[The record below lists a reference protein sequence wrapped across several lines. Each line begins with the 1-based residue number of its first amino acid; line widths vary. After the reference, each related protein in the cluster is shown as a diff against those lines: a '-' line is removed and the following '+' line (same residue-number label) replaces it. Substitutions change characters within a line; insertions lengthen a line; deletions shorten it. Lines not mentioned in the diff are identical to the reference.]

1 MAESEGPSLASL
13 AVRNPLFQEMGKKAA
28 FEALQQEEGD
38 NELFNPNAASV
49 VDPSALE
56 VDEAE
61 LAAIRKWAR
70 YLKIAMLIISTLMI
84 ITAWYNIGSSTTQVS
99 DGFVAMYLLFFATL
113 ICCFELAIKRVA
125 ILLVQNFGF
134 MYNAIGRFMFLIF
147 VGFLC
152 FDLSTMGKV
161 VFGLLM
167 LYGLVNLYVNFKHP
181 QYAKYMRAMHFYSR
195 AKAKRSTPIVV

>member
-1 MAESEGPSLASL
+1 MAEEGGPSLASL
-13 AVRNPLFQEMGKKAA
+13 AVRNPMFQEMGKKAA

-38 NELFNPNAASV
+38 NELFNPNAAAV

-56 VDEAE
+56 VDEKE
-61 LAAIRKWAR
+61 LGEIRKWAR
-70 YLKIAMLIISTLMI
+70 YMKFGMLAISTLMI
-84 ITAWYNIGSSTTQVS
+84 ITAWYNIGSSTSEIS
-99 DGFVAMYLLFFATL
+99 DGFIAMYLFFFAIL

-125 ILLVQNFGF
+125 VFLVQNFGF
-134 MYNAIGRFMFLIF
+134 MYSAAGKFMFLLF

-167 LYGLVNLYVNFKHP
+167 LYGLINVYVNFKHP
-181 QYAKYMRAMHFYSR
+181 QYAKYLRAMHAYNT
-195 AKAKRSTPIVV
+195 AKAKRSRPMVV

>member
-1 MAESEGPSLASL
+1 MAEEGPSLASL
-13 AVRNPLFQEMGKKAA
+13 AVRNPLFQEAGKKAA

-38 NELFNPNAASV
+38 NELFNPNARPII
-49 VDPSALE
+49 DPSALE
-56 VDEAE
+56 VDENE

-70 YLKIAMLIISTLMI
+70 TMKLAMLIISTLMI

-99 DGFVAMYLLFFATL
+99 DGFVAMYLFFFAIL
-113 ICCFELAIKRVA
+113 ICCFELAIKRIAV
-125 ILLVQNFGF
+125 LLVQNFGF
-134 MYNAIGRFMFLIF
+134 MYNAAGRFMFLIF

-167 LYGLVNLYVNFKHP
+167 LYGLVNIYLNFKHP
-181 QYAKYMRAMHFYSR
+181 QYSKYLRAMHAYNT
-195 AKAKRSTPIVV
+195 AKAKRGPPMIV